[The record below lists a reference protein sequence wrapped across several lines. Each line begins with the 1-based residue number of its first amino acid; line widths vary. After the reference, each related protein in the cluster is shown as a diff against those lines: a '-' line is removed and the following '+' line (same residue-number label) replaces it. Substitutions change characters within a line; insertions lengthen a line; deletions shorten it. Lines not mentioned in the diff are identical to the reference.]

1 MTQQKGNDTL
11 IQLLVNFFI
20 KNTCRSRVRAKVLL
34 SIQLDNVIW
43 KNIFFFFPPL
53 HVALRNQ
60 RERGDKPLTS
70 ALKTSPEALQ
80 LLTLW

>member
-20 KNTCRSRVRAKVLL
+20 KNTCPSRVRAKVLL

-43 KNIFFFFPPL
+43 KNIFFFFPRCMSL
-53 HVALRNQ
+53 
-60 RERGDKPLTS
+60 
-70 ALKTSPEALQ
+70 
-80 LLTLW
+80 

>member
-43 KNIFFFFPPL
+43 KNIFFF
-53 HVALRNQ
+53 
-60 RERGDKPLTS
+60 
-70 ALKTSPEALQ
+70 SPAACRSEESKRKGR
-80 LLTLW
+80 

>member
-20 KNTCRSRVRAKVLL
+20 KNTCPSRVRAKVLL

-43 KNIFFFFPPL
+43 KNISPPP
-53 HVALRNQ
+53 AACRSEESK
-60 RERGDKPLTS
+60 RKGR
-70 ALKTSPEALQ
+70 
-80 LLTLW
+80 